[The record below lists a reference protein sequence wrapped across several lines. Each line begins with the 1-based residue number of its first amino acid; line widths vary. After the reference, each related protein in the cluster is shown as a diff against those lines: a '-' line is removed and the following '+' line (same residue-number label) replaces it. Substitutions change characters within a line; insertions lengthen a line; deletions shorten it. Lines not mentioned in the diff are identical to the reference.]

1 MIELHTAENEAKI
14 ERLWAFL
21 SIDEEGNN
29 GVVATVVPGIGAA
42 QMIFGKRELAR
53 AMIPRAQEIATLT
66 GKTIA
71 LFAFKRDG
79 EYWRSE

>member
-1 MIELHTAENEAKI
+1 MTELHTPENEAKI
-14 ERLWAFL
+14 ERLYAFL
-21 SIDEEGNN
+21 SIDKEGNN

-53 AMIPRAQEIATLT
+53 KMIPRAQEIATLT
-66 GKTIA
+66 GKTIV
-71 LFAFKRDG
+71 LYAFKRDG